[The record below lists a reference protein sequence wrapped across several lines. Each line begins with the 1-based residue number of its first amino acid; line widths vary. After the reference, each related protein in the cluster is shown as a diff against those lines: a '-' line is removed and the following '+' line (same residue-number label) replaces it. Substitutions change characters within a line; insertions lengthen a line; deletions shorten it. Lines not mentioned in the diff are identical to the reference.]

1 MDSIQKRKNRVG
13 KIIPVLERVYPH
25 ADCTLDY
32 ENPYQLLMATILA
45 AQCTDVRV
53 NMVTPTLFGE
63 YPSPAALAAADGE
76 RLMEI
81 IKSTG
86 FFRNKTSSMLACAR
100 GIVQRFGG
108 SVPDTLDDLVSLK
121 GVGRKTANV
130 VLGNA
135 FGIPGMVVDT
145 HVKRLS
151 SRLGLTGSTNPV
163 IIEQDLM
170 EVVSKKQWTLF
181 SHLLV
186 FHGRTVCK
194 ARRPDC
200 SCCLVSKWCP
210 KKI

>member
-1 MDSIQKRKNRVG
+1 M
-13 KIIPVLERVYPH
+13 YPH

-32 ENPYQLLMATILA
+32 ENPYQLLVATILA

-53 NMVTPTLFGE
+53 NTVTPILFSE
-63 YPSPAALAAADGE
+63 YPSPATLAAADGE

-86 FFRNKTSSMLACAR
+86 FFRNKTSSLLACAR
-100 GIVQRFGG
+100 DIVQHFSG
-108 SVPDTLDDLVSLK
+108 SVPDTLDELVSLK

-151 SRLGLTGSTNPV
+151 GRLELTSSANPV
-163 IIEQDLM
+163 KIEQDLM
-170 EVVSKKQWTLF
+170 VVVPKKHWTLF

-186 FHGRTVCK
+186 FHGRMVCK

-200 SCCLVSKWCP
+200 SCCPVAKWCP